1 MTELRK
7 LFVSDEVS
15 GTTANVEA
23 NGGLAVNV
31 QDQTTQTI
39 DTLMLQADGPPAIWN
54 PNATMTAGGTS
65 FVVGSATSLAANN
78 ELFIAEA
85 GAIQNASYHVV
96 SSVDS
101 AATDTVHLKVPIPN
115 AYTTS
120 ANIFKVTADM
130 AGSSTGTRTSPD
142 MWITA
147 NNGTVSYDITR
158 IILQMVTNSS
168 PELTDFGD
176 IAGGLTNGCVLR
188 HYDVSE
194 SHYHNIC
201 YWRDNADIMHHMY
214 DVALITGLGAG
225 DYGLTGRMTF
235 GGASKH
241 GVVIRMDPGDELQ
254 FLIQDDISALDHFD
268 IMVQGH
274 YVDAT

>member
-7 LFVSDEVS
+7 LFISDETT
-15 GTTANVEA
+15 GTTANVES

-39 DTLMLQADGPPAIWN
+39 DTLMLQADGAPAIWN

-65 FVVGSATSLAANN
+65 FVVGSATSLAPND
-78 ELFIAEA
+78 EVFIAEA
-85 GAIQNASYHVV
+85 GSINEASYHVCA
-96 SSVDS
+96 SVDV
-101 AATDTVHLKVPIPN
+101 AATDTVHVKVPIPN

-158 IILQMVTNSS
+158 IILQMVTSGS
-168 PELTDFGD
+168 PELTQFGNLT
-176 IAGGLTNGCVLR
+176 ALTNGCVLR
-188 HYDVSE
+188 HYDDSV
-194 SHYHNIC
+194 SHYHNIA
-201 YWRDNADIMHHMY
+201 YWRANEDIMYSMY
-214 DVALITGLGAG
+214 DVSLITGLGAG

-235 GGASKH
+235 GGPSKH
-241 GVVIRMDPGDELQ
+241 GVVIRMNPGDELQ
-254 FLIQDDISALDHFD
+254 FLIQDDISGLTHFY

-274 YVDAT
+274 LVDAT